1 MEMLVWNILIVISK
15 CFFYIGFA
23 SAFGLHT
30 FNSLAVRAGQDS
42 QQYRRG
48 IIISAIVASFAVVLW
63 FFVNAGAMAEEGF
76 FGMFD
81 PLMLDILWTSTIGEA
96 TTLRVAA
103 MLGLVFLQIS
113 LYRLGAD
120 ERTNTTGIIINMLAG
135 ACFITVAYSFTVT
148 GHVTQLSWV
157 GQSLVVIHVLI
168 MAWWLGSLLP
178 LRKACF
184 AMDDDSL
191 QTLMKNFGMQASMLV
206 PLLIAA
212 GVGLAYLLVGSIGAL
227 IGSDYGQ
234 VLLLKLAAVVVIIGI
249 AARNKLRLVPALT
262 SANGKEALAR
272 SIRIEMGL
280 ALVILTLCAVLTSVV
295 GPT

>member
-1 MEMLVWNILIVISK
+1 MEMLVWNILIVIAK
-15 CFFYIGFA
+15 CLFYIGFA
-23 SAFGLHT
+23 SALGLHT
-30 FNSLAVRAGQDS
+30 FNSLAVRAGQGA
-42 QQYRRG
+42 QTYCRG
-48 IIISAIVASFAVVLW
+48 IMISAIVASFGVVLW
-63 FFVNAGAMAEEGF
+63 FFFNAGAMAEEGL
-76 FGMFD
+76 FGMSD
-81 PLMLDILWTSTIGEA
+81 PLMLDIVWTSSIGEA

-103 MLGLVFLQIS
+103 MLGLAFLQLP
-113 LYRLGAD
+113 LYRLRGD
-120 ERTNTTGIIINMLAG
+120 EWTNTAGVITNMLAG
-135 ACFITVAYSFTVT
+135 ACFIAVAYSFTVT
-148 GHVTQLSWV
+148 GHVAQLSWV
-157 GQSLVVIHVLI
+157 GQSLVIIHVLI

-206 PLLIAA
+206 PLLIGA

-234 VLLLKLAAVVVIIGI
+234 VLLIKVAAVVVIIVI

-272 SIRIEMGL
+272 SIRVEMGL
-280 ALVILTLCAVLTSVV
+280 ALVILTLCAVLTSIVSLL
-295 GPT
+295 

>member
-1 MEMLVWNILIVISK
+1 MEMLVWNTLIVISK

-48 IIISAIVASFAVVLW
+48 IIISAIVASFGVVLW
-63 FFVNAGAMAEEGF
+63 FFFNAGAMAEEGF

-96 TTLRVAA
+96 ATLRVAA
-103 MLGLVFLQIS
+103 MLGLVFLQIL

-120 ERTNTTGIIINMLAG
+120 ERTNTTGIITNMLAG
-135 ACFITVAYSFTVT
+135 ACFIVVAYSFTVT

-157 GQSLVVIHVLI
+157 GQSLVIIHVLI

-191 QTLMKNFGMQASMLV
+191 QILMKNFGVQASMLV
-206 PLLIAA
+206 PLIIAA
-212 GVGLAYLLVGSIGAL
+212 GIGLAYLLVGSIDAL

-234 VLLLKLAAVVVIIGI
+234 VLLIKLASVVTIIVV
-249 AARNKLRLVPALT
+249 ATRNKLRLVPALT

-272 SIRIEMGL
+272 SIRVEMGL
-280 ALVILTLCAVLTSVV
+280 ALAILTLCAVLTSIVSLL
-295 GPT
+295 